1 MSPRLFLARAD
12 SGVRYLAFT
21 RLSLRGD
28 SSVFPLLG
36 NTLYPQYAAGIE
48 MDMPRGLV
56 RPRWGAPIA
65 SPR

>member
-21 RLSLRGD
+21 WLSLRGD

-36 NTLYPQYAAGIE
+36 NTLYPQY
-48 MDMPRGLV
+48 D
-56 RPRWGAPIA
+56 RPLAVALYPYGYTYG
-65 SPR
+65 